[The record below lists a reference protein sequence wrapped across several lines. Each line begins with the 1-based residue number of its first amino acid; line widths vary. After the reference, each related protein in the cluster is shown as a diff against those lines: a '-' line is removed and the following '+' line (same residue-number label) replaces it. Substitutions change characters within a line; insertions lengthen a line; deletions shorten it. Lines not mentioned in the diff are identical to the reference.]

1 MTFVIDDYSTIA
13 SVEISSKRISAS
25 AMAFEGIEDSA
36 RWEQLLNRADR
47 AHSVQAFGYGAAK
60 AANGW
65 HVSRQVLSLNGQ
77 PVAMV
82 QALEKRVLGMRLVT
96 RINRGPM
103 FLIDNPSDELI
114 VATYRAV
121 RRHWAMAPFSILLLA
136 PALEDSPHN
145 RSLLAKAGF
154 HKRKGNGWGSARL
167 NLDQPIDVLFDSFEH
182 SWRKA
187 IRASEKAGVTVQ
199 VVDGETEHQWM
210 IDRHLQ
216 NMAEKGFSGHDAAF
230 LRSLRQSS
238 GSDYVLLQAMHEGRP
253 VAGLVILK
261 CGLVSDS
268 IVAWFG
274 EEGRKVKAGNAI
286 TWAAICELQ
295 RRGCLSYDVGGIGS
309 GKGFAN
315 FKSGMNGT
323 EYYLPGEYLGL

>member
-1 MTFVIDDYSTIA
+1 MTYVLDDYPIIVKAELSAKPMRSSALAFESIDD
-13 SVEISSKRISAS
+13 R
-25 AMAFEGIEDSA
+25 A
-36 RWEQLLNRADR
+36 RWERLLNSSDR

-65 HVSRQVLSLNGQ
+65 HVSRHVLSLNGQ

-103 FLIDNPSDELI
+103 FLVDNPSDELVI
-114 VATYRAV
+114 ATYRAL
-121 RRHWAMAPFSILLLA
+121 RRRWAMFPFSILLLA
-136 PALEDSPHN
+136 PALEDNPHN
-145 RSLLAKAGF
+145 LALLAKAGYR
-154 HKRKGNGWGSARL
+154 KRTGNGWGSARL
-167 NLDQPIDVLFDSFEH
+167 NLNQPTETLFQSFEH

-199 VVDGETEHQWM
+199 VVDGEAAHQWM
-210 IDRHLQ
+210 IDHHLL

-238 GSDYVLLQAMHEGRP
+238 GSDYVLLQAMHEGKP

-295 RRGCLSYDVGGIGS
+295 RRGCVSYDVGGIGS
-309 GKGFAN
+309 GKGFAS

-323 EYYLPGEYLGL
+323 EYYLPGEYIGL